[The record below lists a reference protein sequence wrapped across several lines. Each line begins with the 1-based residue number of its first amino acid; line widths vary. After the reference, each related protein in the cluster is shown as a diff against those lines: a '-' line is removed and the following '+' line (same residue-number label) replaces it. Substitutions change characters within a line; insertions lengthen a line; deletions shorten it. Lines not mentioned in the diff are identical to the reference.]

1 MKQYHN
7 ARRIFA
13 AALGAFL
20 IVSNAAAVVPAVSA
34 AEAVVI
40 NEVCTKNS
48 TLAAPDGQF
57 YDYVELYNTTGSPV
71 SIGGWTLSDDPA
83 DPARYRIPDGIS
95 VPANGFYVIYCGV
108 VEGTEGAAFGLSK
121 DGETLTLSNADGA
134 AAETVEVPALASDNA
149 YGRIP
154 DGGEQFGILSQL
166 SPGSGNHA
174 EQATVT
180 VKAPEFSKES
190 GFYND
195 SFELMLTAPEG
206 CTVYYTLDG
215 SDPTVSSERYNQPI
229 RVYDRTSEA
238 NVYSAVTDIAEGY
251 RAPSR
256 PVDKAMIVRAAAV
269 DANGN
274 ISEIITKSYF
284 IGYAQNDYAMN
295 MRVISLVTDPDNL
308 FDREKGI
315 YVRGKVYE
323 DWRSDPSAD
332 HSLQSWEQP
341 GNYTQSGMEWER
353 PANITVFENGQA
365 AYNANIGIRMHG
377 GATRSASQKS
387 FKLYARLDY
396 GTRKMEYDF
405 FNGELK
411 NIKGKVI
418 DSFDKLMLRNGG
430 NDDKAKVRDR
440 LNQEMVEDRAFGT
453 QKQTECVVFIDG
465 EFWGTYNIV
474 EKIGKEY
481 IADHYKVKED
491 SVCMIKTDE
500 LEDGTSQGFADYEA
514 LKALA
519 NSGNF
524 GDAAF
529 YESFCKLVDIDSYT
543 QYMAAEFFIGN
554 SDFGDNNYALWK
566 TESVDD
572 TKQYADGKWRFL
584 MFDTEYGQGLYNQ
597 SNSSTST
604 FDTLRR
610 KDCWMSKLFFGLFDA
625 NDAFREA
632 FTRAYFD
639 LCNENYRSDRVLQRL
654 TELQELYTP
663 SMIDTY
669 TRFAYS
675 SGGWG
680 FPDWGG
686 QGQNG
691 SNTALN
697 NEFNTIRSFWQ
708 ERASRAGQLLVSASR
723 NKVSGETI
731 RVTVNN
737 SAEQGTVGFNTLVL
751 GCENGAWSGSYP
763 KNLPLTLNAE
773 PKEGYAFSEWKVTGA
788 DYAEGNAQTASAVI
802 VPGGGEVT
810 VEAVYVL
817 DEQQPTD
824 PPETDT
830 PETDPPET
838 DTPETDP
845 PQIENKLLLGDAD
858 CSGEVDVSDAV
869 MIARFATEDRDCKI
883 TEQGKMNADVNF
895 NKQVDLDDG
904 TLVLQF
910 VAKLILDFQ

>member
-7 ARRIFA
+7 ARRAFA

-20 IVSNAAAVVPAVSA
+20 AVSGAAAAMPAVSA

-83 DPARYRIPDGIS
+83 DPARYRIPDGTS

-108 VEGTEGAAFGLSK
+108 AEGTEGAVFGLSK
-121 DGETLTLSNADGA
+121 NGETLTLRNADGA
-134 AAETVEVPALASDNA
+134 EAETVEVPALASDNA
-149 YGRIP
+149 YGRVP
-154 DGGEQFGILSQL
+154 DGSEQFGILSQL
-166 SPGSGNHA
+166 SPGSGNPA
-174 EQATVT
+174 QQAAVT

-195 SFELMLTAPEG
+195 GFELTLTAPEG

-215 SDPTVSSERYNQPI
+215 SDPTTSSERYSQPI

-238 NVYSAVTDIAEGY
+238 NVYAAITDIADGY
-251 RAPSR
+251 RAPSD
-256 PVDKAMIVRAAAV
+256 PVDKAMIVRAAAA

-284 IGYAQNDYAMN
+284 IGYAQSDYVMN

-308 FDREKGI
+308 FDHEKGI

-323 DWRSDPSAD
+323 DWRNDPSAD
-332 HSLQSWEQP
+332 RMLQSWEQP
-341 GNYTQSGMEWER
+341 ANYTQSGKEWER

-365 AYNANIGIRMHG
+365 AYNANIGIRIHG

-405 FNGELK
+405 FNGDLT

-418 DSFDKLMLRNGG
+418 DSFDKLVLRNGG
-430 NDDKAKVRDR
+430 NDDKSKVRDR
-440 LNQEMVEDRAFGT
+440 LNQEMVADRAFGT

-500 LEDGTSQGFADYEA
+500 LEDGTSQGYADYEA

-519 NSGNF
+519 DSGNF

-529 YESFCKLVDIDSYT
+529 YENFCKLVDIDSFT
-543 QYMAAEFFIGN
+543 QYMATEIFLGN
-554 SDFGDNNYALWK
+554 NDFGDNNYALWK

-584 MFDTEYGQGLYNQ
+584 LFDTEYGQGLYNQ

-610 KDCWMSKLFFGLFDA
+610 IDCWISKLFFGLFDA

-632 FTRAYFD
+632 FARAYFD
-639 LCNENYRSDRVLQRL
+639 LCNENYRSDRVLPRL
-654 TELQELYTP
+654 SELQEIYTP
-663 SMIDTY
+663 SMADTY
-669 TRFAYS
+669 TRFSYS
-675 SGGWG
+675 SGGWS
-680 FPDWGG
+680 FPGMGDWGWPG
-686 QGQNG
+686 QPGQQPGQQQDG

-697 NEFNTIRSFWQ
+697 NEFNTIKTFWQ
-708 ERASRAGQLLVSASR
+708 DRASRAGQHLVSASR
-723 NKVSGETI
+723 NKVSSETV

-737 SAEQGTVGFNTLVL
+737 PAAQGTVDFNTLAL
-751 GCENGAWSGSYP
+751 TCENGAWSGSYP

-773 PKEGYAFSEWKVTGA
+773 PKEGYSFTEWKVTGA
-788 DYAEGNAQTASAVI
+788 DFAEGNAKTASAVI
-802 VPGGGEVT
+802 VPAGGEVT
-810 VEAVYVL
+810 IEAVYVQG
-817 DEQQPTD
+817 EQQQTD
-824 PPETDT
+824 PQQPD
-830 PETDPPET
+830 DK
-838 DTPETDP
+838 
-845 PQIENKLLLGDAD
+845 ILWGDAD
-858 CSGEVDVSDAV
+858 CSGEVDVNDV
-869 MIARFATEDRDCKI
+869 VLIARYAVEDETAVISTE
-883 TEQGKMNADVNF
+883 GKANADVTHDNAI
-895 NKQVDLDDG
+895 QPDDG
-904 TLVLQF
+904 EKILKYL
-910 VAKLILDFQ
+910 AKIIKAEDLAKA